1 MRKKVVLI
9 FMFIFISTVV
19 FANVVAVF
27 DGKKITDADLKNYV
41 NNVAGKKYDNYLKS
55 KDGRRK
61 LAEFYIE
68 RELLLNYAKSIYK
81 EKDINKL
88 KHSHPNLDNDTLYLL
103 HLIDDKVNGKIKVDE
118 KELESFMKSNGITNK
133 NEAFAKLLSIK
144 RKKYYEELIQRL
156 KKGHNI
162 EFLE

>member
-1 MRKKVVLI
+1 MKKKVFLI
-9 FMFIFISTVV
+9 FMFIIVSTVV

-27 DGKKITDADLKNYV
+27 DGKEITDADLKDYV
-41 NNVAGKKYDNYLKS
+41 NKVAGKKYDNYLKS

-68 RELLLNYAKSIYK
+68 RELLLNYARSIYK

-88 KHSHPNLDNDTLYLL
+88 KHSHPNLDIDTLYLL
-103 HLIDDKVNGKIKVDE
+103 HLIDDKVNGKIKVEE

-144 RKKYYEELIQRL
+144 RKKTYDELIQQL
-156 KKGHNI
+156 KKDHKI
-162 EFLE
+162 EFVE